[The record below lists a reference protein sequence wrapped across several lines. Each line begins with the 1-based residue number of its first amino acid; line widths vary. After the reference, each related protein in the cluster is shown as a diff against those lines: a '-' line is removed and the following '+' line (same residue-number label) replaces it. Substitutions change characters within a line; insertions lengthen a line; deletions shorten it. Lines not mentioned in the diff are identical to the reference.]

1 MPILAFMNRYLKH
14 HSKDI
19 TDFREFESFLR
30 CLFALCYYKCSV
42 LDVETH
48 PKTHPLVADNVKNLK
63 GNTFK
68 QSVRRLN
75 TLLRSFQGTEKA
87 RPADCGDSIWFP
99 PIYDHDRELEKLFRD
114 MGGHVSGLAF
124 VLGLTQLIIDDDKTR
139 MRSSKVAE
147 LSLVRSKSKK
157 AFGGVANCTRLFLVF
172 SWHAITPTLAMLRL
186 IVLKLT
192 SRSSP
197 VQQTRSESNS
207 PTHWLEAIV
216 SVVHVHRLS
225 VSENLT
231 VISTQVDMTSPRRTV
246 HSCMMLIS
254 STLQSEALHY
264 LLSLAKQGIKPT
276 VSNRN
281 SRSADQCSFQVG
293 PSLWVTKQ
301 PTLLFTEEG
310 LDAV

>member
-68 QSVRRLN
+68 QRVRRLN

-147 LSLVRSKSKK
+147 LSLVRSKSKM
-157 AFGGVANCTRLFLVF
+157 AFGGVANCM
-172 SWHAITPTLAMLRL
+172 H
-186 IVLKLT
+186 
-192 SRSSP
+192 
-197 VQQTRSESNS
+197 
-207 PTHWLEAIV
+207 
-216 SVVHVHRLS
+216 
-225 VSENLT
+225 
-231 VISTQVDMTSPRRTV
+231 
-246 HSCMMLIS
+246 
-254 STLQSEALHY
+254 STLLGIQLACNYTHFGDAAIDSIETN
-264 LLSLAKQGIKPT
+264 LSIITGATNPKRIKLPDT
-276 VSNRN
+276 L
-281 SRSADQCSFQVG
+281 VG
-293 PSLWVTKQ
+293 GDRKCCACPQIVCQ
-301 PTLLFTEEG
+301 
-310 LDAV
+310 